1 MVERHKYMVRMFNVL
16 GSPVNISASV
26 IPLCI
31 ILFLIIRSGL
41 RVELHVQLAFP
52 FLVMLTLMFHEFGH
66 VVAAKIFGI
75 QVKSVQLNC
84 LGGATEI
91 DIYSVTPGKRLFVSS
106 AGLLVNMLLV
116 VLLYI
121 FSYTD
126 KYLVL
131 DLFMMINL
139 VFLVL
144 NLLPII
150 PMDGGLI
157 LESVLSLF
165 MRRYWAIRRTATV
178 SMVLLAGYLV
188 ATVVFK
194 LFNLVTIGEV
204 LFFVVVIKSYEKQEI
219 NRVKLQSQGAAAD

>member
-165 MRRYWAIRRTATV
+165 IRRTATV